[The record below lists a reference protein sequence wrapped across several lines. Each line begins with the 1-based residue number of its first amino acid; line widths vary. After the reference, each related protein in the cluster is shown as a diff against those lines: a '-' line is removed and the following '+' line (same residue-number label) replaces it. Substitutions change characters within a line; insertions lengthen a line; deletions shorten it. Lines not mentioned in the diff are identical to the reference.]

1 MLEAVYRE
9 QRNPAV
15 GIKPDTV
22 RLILR
27 VVFALG
33 AMVFFAVAYYSYVDP
48 TGWHDKRTGE
58 PMSETGGYV
67 MAGIMGVGG
76 IAFLLASWA
85 SGFLPITFNG
95 QMLDNGGRKGTAW
108 QMSVAGLAN
117 MTWGK
122 KGLIP
127 WSALDYVQDDVDG
140 YGNPCLNVYF
150 KSKQAVAQYLGE
162 EDAADWTA
170 GVSYALEIANTNVSM
185 TQTRAALNQYCP
197 SLFRYYDDADHT
209 AAQAA
214 NDAA

>member
-22 RLILR
+22 RLIMR
-27 VVFALG
+27 VIFALG
-33 AMVFFAVAYYSYVDP
+33 ALIFFAMAYFSYVDP
-48 TGWHDKRTGE
+48 TSWHDKYTGE
-58 PMSETGGYV
+58 PMSETGGHV
-67 MAGIMGVGG
+67 LAGVMGVGG

-95 QMLDNGGRKGTAW
+95 QMLDDGGRKGTAW
-108 QMSVAGLAN
+108 QISVAGLAN

-140 YGNPCLNVYF
+140 YGEPCLNVYF

-170 GVSYALEIANTNVSM
+170 GVSYALEIANTSVSM
-185 TQTRAALNQYCP
+185 TQTIDALNQYCP
-197 SLFRYYDDADHT
+197 SLFRYYAVEEPASVHP
-209 AAQAA
+209 A
-214 NDAA
+214 NDAI